1 MTITFLVTLIITS
14 IIKIIQHI
22 NGVFGYEYDELK
34 GVPKDH
40 GLVWSVR
47 NETMAKVCQ
56 IADMIW
62 MLSILLW
69 PMCQSGYEMWRKFDT
84 HGLIITIGDNRDAD
98 NQVEALD
105 EEKPKIIQGVKVL
118 FWGHKV
124 FILE

>member
-1 MTITFLVTLIITS
+1 MVTLIITS
-14 IIKIIQHI
+14 TIKIIQHI

-40 GLVWSVR
+40 GLIWSVR
-47 NETMAKVCQ
+47 NETMAKICQ

-69 PMCQSGYEMWRKFDT
+69 PMCQCGYEMWRKFDT

-105 EEKPKIIQGVKVL
+105 EEKPKIISGIKVSS
-118 FWGHKV
+118 
-124 FILE
+124 

>member
-40 GLVWSVR
+40 GLIWSVR

-105 EEKPKIIQGVKVL
+105 EEKPKIISGVKVL
-118 FWGHKV
+118 F
-124 FILE
+124 